1 MFKKRNKQQSQLMCM
16 LIGDSCLFHL
26 LNNSLQPTKKS
37 ELGTTSPVL
46 RIIHISPIFFPQC
59 AFAKGVPWK
68 TNKIP
73 KIWSSPHNFNL
84 VKREIRTPKIVYEFS
99 WFIRP
104 RLQDKL
110 SFNSFVIDNCAFM
123 YIVMSWLFLDWY
135 KHQYI
140 CIPKQKIHHLF
151 VIGTVKNLVLP
162 KT

>member
-1 MFKKRNKQQSQLMCM
+1 MAAAYSIFW
-16 LIGDSCLFHL
+16 
-26 LNNSLQPTKKS
+26 
-37 ELGTTSPVL
+37 
-46 RIIHISPIFFPQC
+46 IIHFDQLKIHNWVQANPGPTDNSNFPYFLPRVQC
-59 AFAKGVPWK
+59 AVAKGVPWK

-73 KIWSSPHNFNL
+73 KIWSSPHNF
-84 VKREIRTPKIVYEFS
+84 KMEIRTPKIVYEFS

-151 VIGTVKNLVLP
+151 VIGTVKNVVLP